1 MPTMAPVV
9 AEPLSHSQPATSM
22 NGASGAAATDGPEP
36 HELVTIEEMQELQ
49 RAGEP
54 VVVLDVRTPRTFDID
69 PSIARGAIRMPPDDA
84 VRLARAQGIP
94 WKATLVAYCA

>member
-1 MPTMAPVV
+1 
-9 AEPLSHSQPATSM
+9 
-22 NGASGAAATDGPEP
+22 
-36 HELVTIEEMQELQ
+36 
-49 RAGEP
+49 

-69 PSIARGAIRMPPDDA
+69 PFIARGAFRMPPDDA